1 MRIRACRSRHNDYN
15 HAVRLF
21 TLIALLFF
29 APLALR
35 AADLQPLVS
44 ALMQSERELSG
55 VPFAEIVKAATGK
68 QVLAIHSTNAIEREL
83 LANIGRALDEVLAK
97 LNVPGGPAQS
107 KRRINEVSTLFEA
120 ALKESLNSIEGFECD
135 YPKLA
140 SGAQQRSG
148 YPDLRLVDKKSGRIV
163 YLDPKLFERGS
174 RGSSLRTFYYE
185 PKRETNK
192 ILDDAHHLIVGFEH
206 DGKPDGTWKFL
217 GWELVDLASFRVKL
231 KAEFQGSN
239 RDLYRAEAILSS
251 SRTNTAVQ
259 FVQP

>member
-1 MRIRACRSRHNDYN
+1 MRLVA
-15 HAVRLF
+15 
-21 TLIALLFF
+21 LITLLFLTQF
-29 APLALR
+29 SAR

-44 ALMQSERELSG
+44 ALMQSEQELSG
-55 VPFAEIVKAATGK
+55 VPFAEIVRAATGK
-68 QVLAIHSTNAIEREL
+68 QVIAVNPTNSIDREL
-83 LANIGRALDEVLAK
+83 LAKIGRALDEVLAK
-97 LNVPGGPAQS
+97 LNATNSPAQT

-120 ALKESLNSIEGFECD
+120 ALKASLNSIEGFECD

-140 SGAQQRSG
+140 SGAHQRSG
-148 YPDLRLVDKKSGRIV
+148 YPDLRLVDKKSGRV
-163 YLDPKLFERGS
+163 AYLDPKLFERGS

-217 GWELVDLASFRVKL
+217 GWELVDLAGFRVKL

-251 SRTNTAVQ
+251 SRTNAAAQ
-259 FVQP
+259 SAQP

>member
-1 MRIRACRSRHNDYN
+1 MRPVA
-15 HAVRLF
+15 
-21 TLIALLFF
+21 LITLLFF

-44 ALMQSERELSG
+44 ALMQSEQELSG
-55 VPFAEIVKAATGK
+55 VPFAEIVRAATGK
-68 QVLAIHSTNAIEREL
+68 QVIAVNPTNSIDREL
-83 LANIGRALDEVLAK
+83 LAKMGRALDEVLAK
-97 LNVPGGPAQS
+97 LNATNKPAQT
-107 KRRINEVSTLFEA
+107 KRRINEMSALFET
-120 ALKESLNSIEGFECD
+120 ALKVSLNSIEGFECD

-140 SGAQQRSG
+140 SGAHQRSG
-148 YPDLRLVDKKSGRIV
+148 YPDLRIVDKKSGRIV
-163 YLDPKLFERGS
+163 YLDPKLFEHGS

-206 DGKPDGTWKFL
+206 DGKPDGAWKFL

-251 SRTNTAVQ
+251 SRTNAAVQ
-259 FVQP
+259 SDRP

>member
-1 MRIRACRSRHNDYN
+1 M
-15 HAVRLF
+15 RLF
-21 TLIALLFF
+21 ALAALLF
-29 APLALR
+29 LAQLSAR
-35 AADLQPLVS
+35 AADLQPLVR
-44 ALMQSERELSG
+44 ALMQSEQELSG
-55 VPFAEIVKAATGK
+55 VPFAEIVRAATGK
-68 QVLAIHSTNAIEREL
+68 QVIAVNPTNSIDREL
-83 LANIGRALDEVLAK
+83 LAKVGRAMDEVLAK
-97 LNVPGGPAQS
+97 LNATDSPAQT
-107 KRRINEVSTLFEA
+107 KRRINEVSALFET
-120 ALKESLNSIEGFECD
+120 ALKASLNSIEGFECD

-140 SGAQQRSG
+140 SGAHQRSG

-206 DGKPDGTWKFL
+206 DGKQDDAWKFL
-217 GWELVDLASFRVKL
+217 GWELVDLAGFRVKL

-251 SRTNTAVQ
+251 SHTNTTAQ
-259 FVQP
+259 SARP

>member
-1 MRIRACRSRHNDYN
+1 MRPFAL
-15 HAVRLF
+15 A
-21 TLIALLFF
+21 ALLFLTQLS
-29 APLALR
+29 AH

-44 ALMQSERELSG
+44 ALMRSEQELSG

-68 QVLAIHSTNAIEREL
+68 QVIAVNPTNSIDREL
-83 LANIGRALDEVLAK
+83 LAKVGRALDEVLGK
-97 LNVPGGPAQS
+97 LNATDSPAQS
-107 KRRINEVSTLFEA
+107 KRRINEVSALFET
-120 ALKESLNSIEGFECD
+120 ALKASLNSIEGFECD

-140 SGAQQRSG
+140 SGAHQRSG

-206 DGKPDGTWKFL
+206 DGKQDDAWKFL
-217 GWELVDLASFRVKL
+217 GWELVDLAGLRVKL

-259 FVQP
+259 SVQP

>member
-1 MRIRACRSRHNDYN
+1 MRLVA
-15 HAVRLF
+15 
-21 TLIALLFF
+21 LITLLFLTQ
-29 APLALR
+29 LALR

-44 ALMQSERELSG
+44 ALMQSEQELSG
-55 VPFAEIVKAATGK
+55 VPFAEIVRAATGK
-68 QVLAIHSTNAIEREL
+68 QVIAVNPTNSVDREL
-83 LANIGRALDEVLAK
+83 LAKIGRAMDEVLAK
-97 LNVPGGPAQS
+97 LNATNSPAQT
-107 KRRINEVSTLFEA
+107 KRRINEVSTLFET
-120 ALKESLNSIEGFECD
+120 ALKTSLNSIEGFECD

-140 SGAQQRSG
+140 AGAHQRSG

-206 DGKPDGTWKFL
+206 DGKQGDAWKFL
-217 GWELVDLASFRVKL
+217 DWELVDLAGFRVKL

-251 SRTNTAVQ
+251 SRTNAAGQ
-259 FVQP
+259 SAQP